1 MNEHEALQVLLVKSF
16 ETQAPDSELLSE
28 ADRREA
34 TRSALDAVG
43 AHGAP
48 DAFIAARAQAASRS
62 LAGQGSQ
69 VDWMLERRGWH
80 STWLLLA
87 IGIGLLVGIT
97 ADVFG
102 SGRQLNLLA
111 PPAWLVILWN
121 LGVYIVLVYSMLGQD
136 QRKASASL
144 RVDRAVQ
151 PLRSGIFAS
160 SSAAACFPCCGAAV
174 QRIDWIL
181 AWRGPAPVSRWR
193 RPDW

>member
-1 MNEHEALQVLLVKSF
+1 MNEHDALQVLLVKSF
-16 ETQAPDSELLSE
+16 ETQAPDKELLSE

-43 AHGAP
+43 PTGAP
-48 DAFIAARAQAASRS
+48 DAFIAARAQVASRS
-62 LAGQGSQ
+62 LARQVSQ
-69 VDWMLERRGWH
+69 VDWMLERQGWH
-80 STWLLLA
+80 SSWLWVA

-121 LGVYIVLVYSMLGQD
+121 LGVYIFLFTGCWG
-136 QRKASASL
+136 
-144 RVDRAVQ
+144 RADADHCRAPGGLPIQ

-160 SSAAACFPCCGAAV
+160 VACLRMLPIRARSPGH
-174 QRIDWIL
+174 
-181 AWRGPAPVSRWR
+181 
-193 RPDW
+193 